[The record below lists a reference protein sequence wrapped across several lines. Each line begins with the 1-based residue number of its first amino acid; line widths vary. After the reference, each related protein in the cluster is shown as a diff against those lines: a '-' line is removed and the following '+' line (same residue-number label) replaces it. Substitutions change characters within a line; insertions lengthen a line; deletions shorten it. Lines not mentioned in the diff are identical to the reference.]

1 MKQNKRW
8 LAALLLVVMM
18 ISLTACGEKKEEAP
32 QPTEAPALAVH
43 PIVGVWVQDREQMMQ
58 GVSQEE
64 YEANKELYDTAEN
77 ALEFTADGKLFMYIT
92 AGDLSDT
99 REATYSVSGNQLTM
113 VGSSGTYS
121 IDGDTLTLVQGGISI
136 TYTRKK

>member
-1 MKQNKRW
+1 MNQNKRW
-8 LAALLLVVMM
+8 LAALLLLVMM
-18 ISLTACGEKKEEAP
+18 LALTACGEQNNEAA
-32 QPTEAPALAVH
+32 PTEAPKPAVH

-64 YEANKELYDTAEN
+64 YEANKELYDTSEVSM
-77 ALEFTADGKLFMYIT
+77 EFTADGKLLMHIK

-99 REATYSVSGNQLTM
+99 LETTYTVSGNQLTF
-113 VGSSGTYS
+113 VGTSGTYT
-121 IDGDTLTLVQGGISI
+121 IEGDTLTLVQGGISI